1 MFNFGE
7 CVQNPPPQKK
17 KTRLEPIERSCHSF
31 TQMIL
36 PQFLQEK
43 ISKSKKIL
51 GTPCSSWKL
60 FIIKQF
66 WTYADHTPEIL
77 HRYQKN
83 TIFQR
88 SHLFQTTSKHREAS
102 LALQLKKLNSIS
114 IFLGKPHP
122 NHPTYSFSNNHGCG
136 KLPIWRLSSSSKAL
150 FSTSSSQRKSKP
162 TLNHIWKKKQNTFE
176 EKTAPS
182 PHLLTWFELRCADPN
197 LEGAIPSGSLQPFRS
212 GAPAIQQPSDSKTI

>member
-1 MFNFGE
+1 MFDFGE
-7 CVQNPPPQKK
+7 CVQHPPPKNKK
-17 KTRLEPIERSCHSF
+17 KNTAGTYRKILSF
-31 TQMIL
+31 FHPNDSAGGPSRKDL
-36 PQFLQEK
+36 K
-43 ISKSKKIL
+43 IKKIL
-51 GTPCSSWKL
+51 GTPCSSWKS

-88 SHLFQTTSKHREAS
+88 SHLFQTTSKHRDAS

-136 KLPIWRLSSSSKAL
+136 KLPIWRLNSSSKAL
-150 FSTSSSQRKSKP
+150 FSTSIS
-162 TLNHIWKKKQNTFE
+162 
-176 EKTAPS
+176 
-182 PHLLTWFELRCADPN
+182 
-197 LEGAIPSGSLQPFRS
+197 
-212 GAPAIQQPSDSKTI
+212 